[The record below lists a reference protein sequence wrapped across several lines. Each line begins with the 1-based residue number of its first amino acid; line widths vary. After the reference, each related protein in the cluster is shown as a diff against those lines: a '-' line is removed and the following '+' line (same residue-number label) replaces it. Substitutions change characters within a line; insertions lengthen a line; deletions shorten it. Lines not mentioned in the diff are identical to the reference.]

1 MFTDTKFMT
10 AKDKELTLKAWR
22 TFLKHGCQRKHFTKR
37 LYHHLIQHCS
47 FIAHYS
53 IHGFYDHYFTD
64 PNKTK
69 DFIGQF
75 DTGQSVEYGGAR
87 WWLTGDYEDINRAMR
102 EAVELHKAD
111 IYAECSSAEL
121 TRDMGIITGLMAKH
135 KINNVLAVEAGYRF
149 S

>member
-22 TFLKHGCQRKHFTKR
+22 TFLKYGLQRKNFTKR

-47 FIAHYS
+47 FIAHYN
-53 IHGFYDHYFTD
+53 IHGFYNHYFTN
-64 PNKTK
+64 PNKIK

-75 DTGQSVEYGGAR
+75 DTGGAVEYGGAKR
-87 WWLTGDYEDINRAMR
+87 WLKGDYEDINHAMC
-102 EAVELHKAD
+102 EATEPYKAN
-111 IYAECSSAEL
+111 IYANCQSEDFKQDTA
-121 TRDMGIITGLMAKH
+121 MIAAIMAKH
-135 KINNVLAVEAGYRF
+135 EIGNVQAVEGGYRF